1 MDAVNNEG
9 KWFGLQ
15 RAYHFVGDG
24 GWRVGDA
31 LEKAED
37 FDVDGEVFAD
47 YVTTAN
53 HFEVIV
59 CWRSDQRLRRL
70 SKR

>member
-1 MDAVNNEG
+1 MDRIAA
-9 KWFGLQ
+9 
-15 RAYHFVGDG
+15 AYHFVGDG

-31 LEKAED
+31 REKAED

-53 HFEVIV
+53 QFEM
-59 CWRSDQRLRRL
+59 SGAGDQI
-70 SKR
+70 